1 MPSIFK
7 GALGAALEE
16 AAKISQLQ
24 QPANLYKQ
32 LVELRTTLN
41 DLAATVAT
49 NHQIATTN
57 HQTALNNHAAVLQ
70 QLAILNENMTLQPM
84 RLANATASPT
94 APLVGPGMTVIDV
107 PHPPNS
113 RRSHLVHSRC
123 MRRVRCCFH
132 RGWIHFKPT
141 PRRSDCDRPSLP
153 ACSLPWGHINLMSIR
168 ILIPT
173 L

>member
-107 PHPPNS
+107 PHPRTRDDLIS
-113 RRSHLVHSRC
+113 FTADACAASAAA
-123 MRRVRCCFH
+123 FTAA
-132 RGWIHFKPT
+132 GYTFKPT